1 MTTNTNT
8 KATNAKANTNATKA
22 NNNNNATAITKATE
36 NMTPYKAA
44 RFVNAALTKAG
55 LEKQLPPQ
63 MFYNYTTGRIN
74 KGKAPLIEVE
84 AVETT
89 NARGERITQHQIKA
103 EALNTWLANYLAK
116 QATKQAEET
125 KQVAAEVDADA

>member
-1 MTTNTNT
+1 MTTKAIT
-8 KATNAKANTNATKA
+8 KQN
-22 NNNNNATAITKATE
+22 AITKATE

-116 QATKQAEET
+116 QVAAAEAADEEKAEAAEET
-125 KQVAAEVDADA
+125 KQVAEAAEVDADA

>member
-1 MTTNTNT
+1 MTTKQTT
-8 KATNAKANTNATKA
+8 TNAT
-22 NNNNNATAITKATE
+22 ATAITKATE

-89 NARGERITQHQIKA
+89 NTRGERITQHQIKA
-103 EALNTWLANYLAK
+103 EALNTWLEGYLAK
-116 QATKQAEET
+116 QVAAA
-125 KQVAAEVDADA
+125 KQVNEAVVEADV

>member
-1 MTTNTNT
+1 MTT
-8 KATNAKANTNATKA
+8 KQANATTKQ
-22 NNNNNATAITKATE
+22 ITKATE

-103 EALNTWLANYLAK
+103 EALNTWLAGYLAK
-116 QATKQAEET
+116 QVTKQAAEAEET
-125 KQVAAEVDADA
+125 KQAAEETKQAADADADA

>member
-1 MTTNTNT
+1 MTT
-8 KATNAKANTNATKA
+8 KQANTT
-22 NNNNNATAITKATE
+22 TTTTTDAITKATE

-63 MFYNYTTGRIN
+63 MMYNYTTGRIN

-89 NARGERITQHQIKA
+89 NTRGERITQHQIKA
-103 EALNTWLANYLAK
+103 EALNTWLEGYLAK
-116 QATKQAEET
+116 QVATAATKAAEE
-125 KQVAAEVDADA
+125 AEATEETEVEANA